1 MNVKVAIFPF
11 PFDKMDS
18 SLKATCF
25 AFFISRS
32 VYACFFLQKKKKKKR
47 QKSHFIKTF
56 LRGMCTHTHT
66 IFHPALPIHF
76 RCYQQT
82 FNEVFFIWFATQKLT
97 WHTAFIIYNSF
108 FFFFIRHMTANP
120 RSFSVQW
127 KLIDYWQVPRF
138 KMSITSWSFLLHL
151 FNANL
156 RSEVLLKGKR

>member
-1 MNVKVAIFPF
+1 MSKWP
-11 PFDKMDS
+11 
-18 SLKATCF
+18 
-25 AFFISRS
+25 
-32 VYACFFLQKKKKKKR
+32 FFLSHLTKWTLVWKQHVLPSLFQGLFMHVSFYRKKKKKKR